1 MIKDHFVHLFKYNDW
16 ATREVARCISEA
28 MNNQQRV
35 YDLLSHIVNSQT
47 IWLNRILQRNMVI
60 DPWENLVVDKCVEL
74 SVQITSEWI
83 NFLEGLNDED
93 LERRI
98 KYKNNKGEEWEN
110 TIGDIVTHI
119 INHSTYHRAQI
130 AQLMRQS
137 GDQPPKTDYIAYK
150 RQFQK

>member
-16 ATREVARCISEA
+16 ATREAARCISEA

-60 DPWENLVVDKCVEL
+60 DPWENIVVDKCVEL

-83 NFLEGLNDED
+83 NFLEGLEEAE
-93 LERRI
+93 LEKRI
-98 KYKNNKGEEWEN
+98 KYKNNKGESWEN
-110 TIGDIVTHI
+110 TIGDIVAHI
-119 INHSTYHRAQI
+119 INHSSYHRAQI

-150 RQFQK
+150 RQFRK

>member
-83 NFLEGLNDED
+83 NFLEGLEEAE
-93 LERRI
+93 LEKRI
-98 KYKNNKGEEWEN
+98 KYKNNKGESWEN
-110 TIGDIVTHI
+110 TIGDIVAHI
-119 INHSTYHRAQI
+119 INHSSYHRAQI

-137 GDQPPKTDYIAYK
+137 GDQPPKTDYIAYQ

>member
-16 ATREVARCISEA
+16 ATREAARCISEA

-83 NFLEGLNDED
+83 NFLEGLEEAE
-93 LERRI
+93 LEKRI
-98 KYKNNKGEEWEN
+98 KYKNNKGESWEN
-110 TIGDIVTHI
+110 TIGDIVAHI
-119 INHSTYHRAQI
+119 INHSSYHRAQI